1 MSRRIRIFLGIVILV
16 ISISLLIWGFA
27 PTRREIRT
35 QPIAPSELQL
45 PTPESFLHPLEV
57 FA

>member
-1 MSRRIRIFLGIVILV
+1 MSRRIRIFLGGVLLA

-35 QPIAPSELQL
+35 QPIAPNEMQL
-45 PTPESFLHPLEV
+45 PYLIESV
-57 FA
+57 S